1 MGNHPPFFC
10 FKPTS
15 KKLDYDDVAMID
27 LIILDTLEML
37 IMFSPFYEEG
47 TYPFADDEDIIDVWV
62 VKN

>member
-1 MGNHPPFFC
+1 
-10 FKPTS
+10 
-15 KKLDYDDVAMID
+15 
-27 LIILDTLEML
+27 ML

>member
-1 MGNHPPFFC
+1 
-10 FKPTS
+10 
-15 KKLDYDDVAMID
+15 MID

-37 IMFSPFYEEG
+37 VMFHPFYDEG